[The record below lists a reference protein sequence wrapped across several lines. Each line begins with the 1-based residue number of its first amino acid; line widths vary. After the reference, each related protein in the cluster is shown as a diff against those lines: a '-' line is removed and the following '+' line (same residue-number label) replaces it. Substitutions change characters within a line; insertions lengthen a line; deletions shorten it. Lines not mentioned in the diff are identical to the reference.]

1 MSSQRFVI
9 EQKELP
15 VRLDQLIAR
24 RTGLSRAAAMRL
36 IADGQVRVDGRA
48 VPKGA
53 MLAAGQEVA
62 LAEPAQDDVRTPPV
76 PQPELPLTVLYEDAD
91 VVVVNKPAG
100 AASHP
105 LRAGETG
112 TIANAVV
119 ARYPECG
126 QAADTGREGGVC
138 HRLDTYTSGALV
150 FARSKEAW
158 RAVRAAF
165 QSAEVAK
172 EYLALCAGDPQE
184 REFELALPL
193 LPAPGPEGRRKVL
206 VASTSEQIY
215 RPDALDAVTEFAV
228 EQAAGGRA
236 LLRARTHTGR
246 RHQIRAH
253 LAHLGLPLCGD
264 ELYGGPAF
272 SDEDLAA
279 LGREPAGYFLHAAA
293 IRFPS
298 PSRGGSGRTS
308 EPIEVEAPLPPGRA
322 ALIERTFEK
331 RQPAKR

>member
-1 MSSQRFVI
+1 MSDQRFVV

-36 IADGQVRVDGRA
+36 IADGAVRVDGRA
-48 VPKGA
+48 APKGA
-53 MLAAGQEVA
+53 LLAAGQEVA
-62 LAEPAQDDVRTPPV
+62 LAEPAQDDVRTPPL
-76 PQPELPLTVLYEDAD
+76 PQPELELQVLYEDAD

-112 TIANAVV
+112 TVANAVV

-126 QAADTGREGGVC
+126 QAADAGREGGVC
-138 HRLDTYTSGALV
+138 HRLDTFTSGALV
-150 FARSKEAW
+150 FARSKQAW

-165 QSAEVAK
+165 QSAEVEK
-172 EYLALCAGDPQE
+172 EYLALCAGEP
-184 REFELALPL
+184 REEAFELALPL
-193 LPAPGPEGRRKVL
+193 LPAPGPNGRRKVL

-215 RPDALDAVTEFAV
+215 RPDALDAVTEFVV
-228 EQAAGGRA
+228 EQAADGRA
-236 LLRARTHTGR
+236 LVRARTHTGR

-264 ELYGGPAF
+264 ELYGGPPF
-272 SDEDLAA
+272 GEGDLAA
-279 LGREPAGYFLHAAA
+279 LAGEPAGYFLHAAA

-298 PSRGGSGRTS
+298 PSRRTA
-308 EPIEVEAPLPPGRA
+308 EPIAVEAPLPPGRA
-322 ALIERTFEK
+322 ALLARIFQIAK
-331 RQPAKR
+331 PAKH